1 MYLKSLALFVFC
13 AFSLGM
19 AGGVMAGRST
29 GQGQLVHL
37 QKKLKKRDLR
47 SRVSAIRAL
56 SRLGKKALKAL
67 PALLGVMAD
76 KRPEVRAAALYA
88 MGQMGPAAG
97 AAIPVMVKSLHDHH
111 PWVRGYAAFALARM
125 GPKAKTAL
133 LQASREKHPQVRQ
146 LAAISLVRM
155 GVRTPRMAGLLAETT
170 RSNKA
175 WLRFYGLRAMR
186 MMPTLPPVALKAVV
200 SLLGDK
206 SPRIRQQAML
216 LAGKHRVASAIP
228 VLLKMR
234 GDKHLRTRRM
244 AIRALGMMR
253 LRRPG
258 IVSVLQTDAYSKNVY
273 VRWEARQALRLI
285 GVALKP
291 KARKAAT
298 PSSRPTV
305 RRGMA
310 VSRPASRPTSA
321 PVQKGKK

>member
-1 MYLKSLALFVFC
+1 MSLKSLALFVFC
-13 AFSLGM
+13 VFSLGM
-19 AGGVMAGRST
+19 ANEVTAGRSVR
-29 GQGQLVHL
+29 QGQLVHL

-88 MGQMGPAAG
+88 MGQMGPTAG
-97 AAIPVMVKSLHDHH
+97 AAIPVMVKSLHDRH

-125 GPKAKTAL
+125 GPKAKIAL
-133 LQASREKHPQVRQ
+133 LQASREKSPQVRQ

-155 GVRTPRMAGLLAETT
+155 GVRTPRVAGLLAETT
-170 RSNKA
+170 RSSKA

-186 MMPTLPPVALKAVV
+186 MMSVLPPVTLKAIV
-200 SLLGDK
+200 SLLRDK
-206 SPRIRQQAML
+206 SARIRQQATL
-216 LAGKHRVASAIP
+216 LVGKHRVASAIP
-228 VLLKMR
+228 ALLKMR
-234 GDKHLRTRRM
+234 ENKHLRTRRM

-291 KARKAAT
+291 KTHKVKA
-298 PSSRPTV
+298 PSSRPV
-305 RRGMA
+305 VHRGMA
-310 VSRPASRPTSA
+310 ASRPTSRPTSV
-321 PVQKGKK
+321 PVQKEKK